1 MESSLKIG
9 SVRSLYILF
18 AIIIIAAFC
27 LVMSVSKADGE
38 AVVKR
43 ASGKQFLE
51 IGW

>member
-27 LVMSVSKADGE
+27 LVMSESKADGE
-38 AVVKR
+38 AVDQIYITLIKW
-43 ASGKQFLE
+43 Q
-51 IGW
+51 